1 MPDPLAGRENI
12 AMYEEVT
19 YFSEGL
25 KIAAYLYR
33 PKGWKKGSPPGPGV
47 IALHGYSGMKDV
59 YGLDVPRR
67 LSEEGYFV
75 LAPDHRGF
83 GVSEGERG
91 RQRPLEQAQDT
102 YDAISYMETLE
113 DVDSERIGIYGTS
126 FGGANAVWVAA
137 FDERVKVV
145 VTSVGVFEGERW
157 MSSVRRPH
165 EWVAFKERVREAAR
179 KRVTT
184 GEKSEVPLTEIMLS
198 DPHTMSVIQAH
209 HSKDHRFVSDYDL
222 ESAEACW
229 RYKPEWVA
237 GRISPRPV
245 MIIYSEN
252 DMLVPVDQ
260 QLACYEALGEPKKL
274 VKLPGAQHYE
284 SYYFVRPDLHE
295 IGMKEA
301 VDWFQK
307 YL

>member
-1 MPDPLAGRENI
+1 
-12 AMYEEVT
+12 MYEEVGF
-19 YFSEGL
+19 FSDEL
-25 KIAAYLYR
+25 RIAAYLYP
-33 PKGWKKGSPPGPGV
+33 PKGWKAGDPPGPGV
-47 IALHGYSGMKDV
+47 ISLHGYSGMKDV

-83 GVSEGERG
+83 GVSEGARG

-102 YDAISYMETLE
+102 YDAISYMEGVE
-113 DVDSERIGIYGTS
+113 GVDPERIGIYGTS

-157 MSSVRRPH
+157 MRSVRRPH
-165 EWVAFKERVREAAR
+165 EWEAFRARVMEAAR
-179 KRVTT
+179 KRAAT
-184 GEKSEVPLTEIMLS
+184 GEKTEVPLTEIMLC
-198 DPHTMSVIQAH
+198 DPHTESVIRDH
-209 HSKDHRFVSDYDL
+209 HKKDARYVSDYDL

-237 GRISPRPV
+237 GRIAPRPV
-245 MIIYSEN
+245 MVIYSER

-301 VDWFQK
+301 VEWFK
-307 YL
+307 THL

>member
-1 MPDPLAGRENI
+1 MREE
-12 AMYEEVT
+12 MYTEVT

-25 KIAAYLYR
+25 KLAAYLYP
-33 PKGWKKGSPPGPGV
+33 PKGWKEGDPPRPG
-47 IALHGYSGMKDV
+47 ILSLHGYSGMKDV

-91 RQRPLEQAQDT
+91 RHRPLEQAQDVYDSMT
-102 YDAISYMETLE
+102 YFEIVAG
-113 DVDSERIGIYGTS
+113 VDPERIGIYGTS
-126 FGGANAVWVAA
+126 FGGANAIWAAA

-157 MSSVRRPH
+157 MRSVRRPH
-165 EWVAFKERVREAAR
+165 EWVAFKEKVMEAAR

-184 GEKSEVPLTEIMLS
+184 GEKTTTPLTEIMLC
-198 DPHTMSVIQAH
+198 DPHTGRVIKGH
-209 HSKDHRFVSDYDL
+209 HQKDHRYVSDYDL

-237 GRISPRPV
+237 GRIAPRPV

-260 QLACYEALGEPKKL
+260 QLACYEACGEPKRL

-284 SYYFVRPDLHE
+284 SYFFCRPDLHE
-295 IGMKEA
+295 IGMGEA
-301 VDWFQK
+301 VKWFQK